1 MFASPLPTY
10 TTFGSLGATA
20 ILPVLLAHPVVP
32 ANGRWNSN
40 DERTYSATF
49 LNAQRRAGTLRAVT
63 LASRVL
69 PHMRTYRFDNKTFAA
84 FEDDCAQHLS
94 NPKRVIEAL
103 ILHWLDAKPN
113 ERAAMAQMHR
123 QRIGAGSPD
132 EE

>member
-1 MFASPLPTY
+1 MATSRSSRGNSKPEASPKT
-10 TTFGSLGATA
+10 
-20 ILPVLLAHPVVP
+20 V
-32 ANGRWNSN
+32 
-40 DERTYSATF
+40 
-49 LNAQRRAGTLRAVT
+49 Q
-63 LASRVL
+63 
-69 PHMRTYRFDNKTFAA
+69 RTYRFDNKTFTA

-103 ILHWLDAKPN
+103 ILHWLDAKPD